1 MQLDFWIDP
10 ACPWCWLTS
19 RWVEDIAP
27 HRDLQVTWRPISL
40 KIKNNVQPDSP
51 FYDAVVYTH
60 GLLRVLESVRAAEG
74 DGPLGRLYSVYGEHI
89 HHQGDR
95 TVSAA
100 DLLTEAGLDP
110 AHAAAADDESWDQQI
125 QASMDEGLGLTGND
139 VGTPIVAFNDSD
151 GKRSAF
157 FGPVIS
163 RRLPLETG
171 LRLWDGLVLVTPI
184 EGFWELKRTRTENPD
199 FTVPS

>member
-1 MQLDFWIDP
+1 M
-10 ACPWCWLTS
+10 
-19 RWVEDIAP
+19 
-27 HRDLQVTWRPISL
+27 
-40 KIKNNVQPDSP
+40 
-51 FYDAVVYTH
+51 
-60 GLLRVLESVRAAEG
+60 LESVRATEG
-74 DGPLGRLYSVYGEHI
+74 DAPLGRLYSVYGEHI

-110 AHAAAADDESWDQQI
+110 AHAAAADDESWDTAI
-125 QASMDEGLGLTGND
+125 QASMGEGLDLTGND
-139 VGTPIVAFNDSD
+139 VD

-171 LRLWDGLVLVTPI
+171 LQLWDGLVLVAPI
-184 EGFWELKRTRTENPD
+184 DGFWELKRTRTENPD